1 MWRQTFCGCSSFALL
16 SIIICKYCCPIYTQ
30 IKCFLF
36 QGEEIKARP
45 ENGFRLNK
53 GNLIIQDV
61 RRSSAGEGLTIY
73 TLLNTIYRDFIHP
86 SFLLK
91 DPNLIWTIFKS
102 QEDKPYIHW
111 NCKQRT
117 KAPAQVF
124 KSFLFNCHK

>member
-1 MWRQTFCGCSSFALL
+1 MNVAPKILCCLL
-16 SIIICKYCCPIYTQ
+16 TIIICKYCCTIFTQ
-30 IKCFLF
+30 IKYFLF

-86 SFLLK
+86 PFLLK
-91 DPNLIWTIFKS
+91 DPNLI
-102 QEDKPYIHW
+102 
-111 NCKQRT
+111 
-117 KAPAQVF
+117 
-124 KSFLFNCHK
+124 